1 VPRPTLRRPA
11 LRLRSA
17 LLSAG
22 LAVGGALLAAPA
34 AEAQFGGRSGMA
46 TMFLPDFYPRDLPV
60 FVDALQLEEWQRP
73 IMEALLEDYVT
84 EFNTAADGVR
94 LNMGNLKDVAPGTS
108 SEDVVD
114 LITKPLVAWAAE
126 KRKLHDD
133 FLVGVRSQLSE
144 LQLEL
149 WPRLDRALRR
159 EKSLPNGELSGESVN
174 LLLVCREADLTP
186 VEMDVIRPILDEY
199 EVKLDAALAER
210 DAQLEAAI
218 QPMFAAMSSGD
229 SGAGLAVQDRIMS
242 RRIAIRGVQEAAIAA
257 IRDALG
263 AESGDR
269 FERRALQRAFPSVY
283 RADPL
288 APMIEAALAL
298 PDLNDTQRLQIE
310 TLATEWDRDF
320 AAAQAKHADAL
331 RLTEPKEPRRR
342 MELAAAKASGG
353 TIKWTDAPELEKAK
367 SERQEL
373 MTRYQ
378 ARLAEIL
385 SDAQKEAV
393 PGFGKPGAAIP
404 SGMKYG
410 DAIRQ
415 PGLVGG
421 AGVAPGA
428 GNGETAPQG
437 KRAESA
443 PDLSDK
449 PVKGARPPL
458 VPTDGTAPKG
468 GTSSNAGGK
477 KGPNKAD

>member
-1 VPRPTLRRPA
+1 MHRSTLRPSRF
-11 LRLRSA
+11 RLHSA
-17 LLSAG
+17 LLTAA
-22 LAVGGALLAAPA
+22 LAVGGALTVAPV

-46 TMFLPDFYPRDLPV
+46 TMFIPDFYPRDLPV

-108 SEDVVD
+108 GDAVVEM
-114 LITKPLVAWAAE
+114 ITKPLVAWTAE

-133 FLVGVRSQLSE
+133 FLTGVRSQLSE

-149 WPRLDRALRR
+149 WPRLERSLRR
-159 EKSLPNGELSGESVN
+159 EKSLPNGELSGESIN
-174 LLLVCREADLTP
+174 LLLVCREADVSP
-186 VEMDVIRPILDEY
+186 VEMDAIRPILDEY
-199 EVKLDAALAER
+199 EVKLDEALAAR
-210 DAQLEAAI
+210 DGELESAI
-218 QPMFAAMSSGD
+218 QPLFAAMSSGD
-229 SGAGLAVQDRIMS
+229 SNAGLALQDRIMTK
-242 RRIAIRGVQEAAIAA
+242 RIAIRSVQEAAIGA
-257 IRDALG
+257 IREALG
-263 AESGDR
+263 GEAGER
-269 FERRALQRAFPSVY
+269 FEKRALQRAYPSVY

-298 PDLNDTQRLQIE
+298 PDLNDTQRAQIE
-310 TLATEWDRDF
+310 TLATEWSRDF

-342 MELAAAKASGG
+342 MELAAQKAAGG
-353 TIKWTDAPELEKAK
+353 TIKWTDAPELEQAK

-373 MTRYQ
+373 VTRYQ

-385 SDAQKEAV
+385 SDDQKEAV

-404 SGMKYG
+404 AGMKYG

-421 AGVAPGA
+421 AGVAPGSP
-428 GNGETAPQG
+428 NGETAPEG
-437 KRAESA
+437 KRAGPA
-443 PDLSDK
+443 PDMSDK
-449 PVKGARPPL
+449 PIKGQRPPL
-458 VPTDGTAPKG
+458 VPTDGSAPKG
-468 GTSSNAGGK
+468 GTSNNPGGK